1 MGFSDS
7 FYKKVERK
15 TNVNKETILS
25 LAKKLQG
32 DNLKD
37 ESKLR
42 DLIHEIGSITGK
54 DVPKEQEDKIIK
66 AIVNDKVPKNLD
78 NLV

>member
-7 FYKKVERK
+7 FYKKFERK

-78 NLV
+78 NMV

>member
-7 FYKKVERK
+7 FYKKVESK

-78 NLV
+78 NMV